1 MQKLGIQK
9 VVISLMLSFFFV
21 VNIQGQKLVSEGNL
35 PDIQYTFSGPSHY
48 KTQSDIVHALAY
60 AYSTEIKDIK
70 AVQTYCVHY
79 KTYRTDK
86 GGFQTILTFKQQ
98 KPQGHLSFYSFHKPN
113 WILPQIESL
122 KLFMT
127 SGDEFIYVKPFVIE
141 DDKPEFS
148 YTFKHQRFSSDW
160 DISLRNIQWKN
171 GMVEDEFNHQWD
183 LINDYKSAFFLLE
196 QQAKITPP
204 QGINNELLYKLRW
217 LALFDELEIMEFYKS
232 LIIHDQ
238 TDPRNFSKELSIR
251 KYVLSKEIEKLKEI
265 RTNDN
270 LNIEKLTQTYI
281 QVEKD
286 FISIAEKDFS
296 LYSNFYLK
304 LKRNSQADFCLSAL
318 NEILGSDKTSS
329 KRQEFDTYYQ
339 ELSMQMI
346 SSLIEEK
353 QPNWALYQIE
363 KFEAFSQYA
372 TDLKKSDTFHQ
383 FKSKAVY
390 DIYLSYIEVARKAIK
405 HNKIDMAMEYL
416 DQASTIHK
424 KYPQEIINDMYV
436 DKELKNM
443 IKRALDRYQQML
455 EEGDIENAER
465 IKSGVMGLIKR
476 YSLNEN
482 FHHLRSS

>member
-1 MQKLGIQK
+1 MQKLDIQK
-9 VVISLMLSFFFV
+9 VVLSLMFSFFVV
-21 VNIQGQKLVSEGNL
+21 VNIQGQKLVSEGDLAN
-35 PDIQYTFSGPSHY
+35 IQYTFSGPSHY

-70 AVQTYCVHY
+70 AVQIYNVHY
-79 KTYRTDK
+79 KTYRTVK

-127 SGDEFIYVKPFVIE
+127 SGD
-141 DDKPEFS
+141 
-148 YTFKHQRFSSDW
+148 KHQRFSSDW

-171 GMVEDEFNHQWD
+171 AMDEDEFIQQWD
-183 LINDYKSAFFLLE
+183 LINDYESAFFLLE
-196 QQAKITPP
+196 QQANITPP
-204 QGINNELLYKLRW
+204 QGINNELIYKQRW
-217 LALFDELEIMEFYKS
+217 LAIFDELETMEFYKS
-232 LIIHDQ
+232 LIIKDQ
-238 TDPRNFSKELSIR
+238 TDPRNFSRELSIR
-251 KYVLSKEIEKLKEI
+251 KYVLSKEIEKLKEV
-265 RTNDN
+265 RTNDIIN
-270 LNIEKLTQTYI
+270 VEKLTQTYI

-286 FISIAEKDFS
+286 YISIAEKDFN
-296 LYSNFYLK
+296 LYSNLYLK
-304 LKRNSQADFCLSAL
+304 LNRNSQGDFCLSGL
-318 NEILGSDKTSS
+318 NEILGSDKASG
-329 KRQEFDTYYQ
+329 KRREFNNYYQ

-346 SSLIEEK
+346 STLIEEK
-353 QPNWALYQIE
+353 QANWALYQIE

-405 HNKIDMAMEYL
+405 HNKVDMAMEYL
-416 DQASTIHK
+416 DQASMIHK

-443 IKRALDRYQQML
+443 IKRALDKYQKML